1 MQNQYLDFLI
11 DPIFQGVNKLFILF
25 LENEEDRKVH
35 TGFYLRKVEIKEYNV
50 INDGP
55 NFFDQPVKSGIRTYD
70 NTPKNAKGQGDDYTI
85 GCLLESNYYNIIA
98 IDLSKQQALDSDPKA
113 IQKNNFT
120 GNLDLAARATIS
132 PGSHK
137 FLFNNLRQG

>member
-55 NFFDQPVKSGIRTYD
+55 NFFDQPVKSI
-70 NTPKNAKGQGDDYTI
+70 
-85 GCLLESNYYNIIA
+85 
-98 IDLSKQQALDSDPKA
+98 
-113 IQKNNFT
+113 
-120 GNLDLAARATIS
+120 
-132 PGSHK
+132 
-137 FLFNNLRQG
+137 

>member
-55 NFFDQPVKSGIRTYD
+55 NFFDQPVKSSIRTYD